1 MTFTLRTREYEYLY
15 MNDDGKLSCTFKYPN
30 KNGYFI
36 KEERVIRHTND
47 TTYVLKSYSYDQI
60 YPTVRSWTIEL
71 IEFDDKYYLRIP
83 YPILPYGNSSNIES
97 NYNIDYAYI
106 SINSIGKI
114 ELLLEPVE
122 FICEFIKK

>member
-1 MTFTLRTREYEYLY
+1 
-15 MNDDGKLSCTFKYPN
+15 MNDAGKLSCTFKYPN
-30 KNGYFI
+30 KNGYFM
-36 KEERVIRHTND
+36 KEERVIRHTDD
-47 TTYVLKSYSYDQI
+47 TVYILKSDSYEQL

-83 YPILPYGNSSNIES
+83 YPILPYGNGNNHNTES

-122 FICEFIKK
+122 FICEFVKK